1 MQASHANAFVA
12 NVLVGNKDLYEDI
25 KEALDQKAVDICG
38 YSDEAL
44 LTYFNA
50 VDNNQLFSMALTQPQ
65 AFIQKLRRFRNDE
78 LDPDTCKD
86 DKITLCSHM
95 TYKFLNMWR
104 EKGSQ
109 PQDEVSLISR
119 DEYKKFLLR
128 ELAAVKASEEQA

>member
-12 NVLVGNKDLYEDI
+12 NVLVDNKALYKDI

-38 YSDEAL
+38 YSDEAM
-44 LTYFNA
+44 LTHFEI

-65 AFIQKLRRFRNDE
+65 AFMQKLRDFKSDE
-78 LDPDTCKD
+78 LDTETCKAD
-86 DKITLCSHM
+86 NITLRSYM

-128 ELAAVKASEEQA
+128 ELAAVKESEERA